1 MRPLQTACSIPC
13 ALEIGR
19 ENERKAQSRAIRVRS
34 VEAKPLQ
41 YWAARA
47 QKAFNAYIRERDK
60 DQPCITCGTWE
71 AEEWHA
77 GHWIPVGRS
86 SALRF
91 DEANVHRQ
99 CRQCNYFGAG
109 RQDDYEMRL
118 PARIGQA
125 EVDRLKHAGREYR
138 WTREQ
143 LQAVEGKYKTKMK
156 GAAR

>member
-19 ENERKAQSRAIRVRS
+19 ENERKAQNRAIRARS
-34 VEAKPLQ
+34 VEAKRLT

-47 QKAFNAYIRERDK
+47 QKAFNAFIRERDK
-60 DQPCITCGTWE
+60 SQPCITCGTWE

-91 DEANVHRQ
+91 DEANCHRQ
-99 CRQCNYFGAG
+99 CRQDNYFGAG

-125 EVDRLKHAGREYR
+125 EVDRLKHAKREHR
-138 WTREQ
+138 WTREEY
-143 LQAVEGKYKTKMK
+143 QAIEAEYKQKLK
-156 GAAR
+156 ELIR